1 MAKPPDLVAM
11 DRFLAEP
18 RNAAVGGIRADG
30 RLHMTPNWFLW
41 EDGRFFISTTKDRVK
56 YRMFVSNPR
65 VQLLIDDVMDFRYV
79 LVDGSVEVSDDV
91 DNGLHYF
98 RELRIKH
105 GRTEQ
110 DGKQLRD
117 EMIRDERVLL
127 TVTPDKPQSAWPSR
141 GF

>member
-1 MAKPPDLVAM
+1 MTDTPDLDAM

-18 RNAAVGGIRADG
+18 RNAAVAGIRADG

-56 YRMFVSNPR
+56 YRMFLRNPR
-65 VQLLIDDVMDFRYV
+65 TQLLIDDVMDFRYV

-91 DNGLHYF
+91 DSGLHYF
-98 RELRIKH
+98 RELRHKH

-110 DGKQLRD
+110 NDEQLRD
-117 EMIRDERVLL
+117 EMVRDERVLL
-127 TVTPDKPQSAWPSR
+127 IITPDKPQYAWPSR